1 MYICVEEIVASILDC
16 AAGYGEWGGVRNS
29 YTLRIQGNL
38 SHSTYKYIPNI
49 AEAASLKPKITFIDT
64 GTKRFVIYHHA
75 LLTAQIKYDRILH
88 YFEFQRK
95 WYKTVVSRLN
105 ADYYSNILD
114 TRRETV

>member
-49 AEAASLKPKITFIDT
+49 AEVASLKTNNNFH
-64 GTKRFVIYHHA
+64 RH
-75 LLTAQIKYDRILH
+75 
-88 YFEFQRK
+88 
-95 WYKTVVSRLN
+95 WYKALRHLSSRSFN
-105 ADYYSNILD
+105 CTD
-114 TRRETV
+114 